1 MSEIQTIYKK
11 ILHLGA
17 DKNEDMLYKQ
27 RLQLVNYLSFWLIVI
42 TFVIM
47 AIVARDRDYKVLL
60 IETGLIFLV
69 LIPTIYLNY
78 IGKLPVAKWYFYGF
92 GLVMITLLSA
102 FNIHRKLLLDTQVV
116 IFGILAIGVFLFDG
130 YELLLAFGLALVAYF
145 GLWYYQ
151 YFNTLVYLGTPFR
164 QFVNPLSAFIIIAIV
179 FTFYKKLRN
188 KFEKTILIQKNDL
201 EMLNAELKAQA
212 EEIVIINETLE
223 NQKRD
228 LEEANATKDR
238 LFSVIAH
245 DLRVPFRTL
254 KSMFDLM
261 DIADLQKEEKE
272 FFLKKIRQYNQDTA
286 HLLDN
291 LLLWARNQM
300 NAEKVQPQ
308 PIVWREIVQKSLN
321 LLEEVA
327 AAKKIKIEVTI
338 SDNFLV
344 WADAD
349 MLDFVVR
356 NLISNAIKF
365 SEPNSSIRIAIY
377 REEAWG
383 VLEAIDSGVGIE
395 PERIPSIFQPNHQKS
410 WGTENETGTGLGLP
424 LCKVY
429 VEKNQGQILVES
441 QKNRGS
447 KFIVKLPIYVG

>member
-1 MSEIQTIYKK
+1 MSKIQTLYSK
-11 ILHLGA
+11 ILYLGA
-17 DKNEDMLYKQ
+17 DRSEGMLYKQ

-42 TFVIM
+42 TLVVM
-47 AIVARDRDYKVLL
+47 TIVARDRDHKVLL
-60 IETGLIFLV
+60 IETGFIFLV

-78 IGKLPVAKWYFYGF
+78 IGKLSFAKWYFYGF
-92 GLVMITLLSA
+92 GLLMVTLLSA

-116 IFGILAIGVFLFDG
+116 IFGVLAIGVFLFDG
-130 YELLLAFGLALVAYF
+130 YELILAFGLALIAYF

-151 YFNTLVYLGTPFR
+151 YSNTLVHLGTPAR
-164 QFVNPLSAFIIIAIV
+164 QFVNPLFAFIVISVV

-188 KFEKTILIQKNDL
+188 KFEKTILTQKNDL

-212 EEIVIINETLE
+212 KEIAIINETLE
-223 NQKRD
+223 NQKQD
-228 LEEANATKDR
+228 LQEANATKDR

-261 DIADLQKEEKE
+261 DIADLQNEEKE
-272 FFLKKIRQYNQDTA
+272 FFVKKIRQYNQDTA
-286 HLLDN
+286 HLLDS

-300 NAEKVQPQ
+300 NAEKVQPK
-308 PIVWREIVQKSLN
+308 PIVWREMVKNSLN
-321 LLEEVA
+321 LLDEVA

-338 SDNFLV
+338 SDSFLV

-349 MLDFVVR
+349 MLDFIVR

-377 REEAWG
+377 QEEAWG
-383 VLEAIDSGVGIE
+383 VLEVADSGIGISDE
-395 PERIPSIFQPNHQKS
+395 QLSNIFQPSYQKS

-424 LCKVY
+424 LCKIY
-429 VEKNQGQILVES
+429 VEKNQGEILVES
-441 QKNRGS
+441 QKNIGS
-447 KFIVKLPIYVG
+447 KFIVKLPIYTD